1 MPLYQYQY
9 VDSSG
14 KRRSGA
20 VEAQG
25 DREAKQKLR
34 EQGILVTRLQ
44 AKSKVN
50 KKQNLRGDNLLAF
63 TVQLSQL
70 LNAGVPLYESLTAI
84 EEQARGDSYH
94 RVILSLCEQI
104 RSGSSLSTAMG
115 TYPESFDK
123 LYCGMVAAGEAVGV
137 LGPVLEKL
145 TQFLSRSMKLKKQI
159 TTAMIY
165 PGILGGF
172 SLLIIGVL
180 LGFVVPSLEG
190 IFADRKLNAFTNA
203 VLGFSHLFRA
213 YWWLY
218 FPVVIGSL
226 TWGIWKLRSA
236 KGRLWLEKI
245 LLKVPLLKTLVIQ
258 TAVARFCRT
267 MGTLLQGGL
276 NMIDALRISRNI
288 MRNVVLEKEIQVA
301 EGKIIEGHSLSQEL
315 KRSAYFPN
323 LVARMLAVG
332 EESGTS
338 VVMLNR
344 IADMYEGEIEKTL
357 DRVMAMAQPVIL
369 IVMGMVIGTVLLA
382 ILLPLTDVSS
392 FSVG

>member
-9 VDSSG
+9 VDSQG
-14 KRRSGA
+14 KRRTGA
-20 VEAQG
+20 IDAQG
-25 DREAKQKLR
+25 DREAKAKLR
-34 EQGILVTRLQ
+34 EQGILVIQLQ
-44 AKSKVN
+44 AKNKIN
-50 KKQNLRGDNLLAF
+50 KKQNLKGDHLLAF

-70 LNAGVPLYESLTAI
+70 INAGVPLYESLLAL
-84 EEQARGDSYH
+84 EEQSRGESYH
-94 RVILSLCEQI
+94 RIILSLCEQI
-104 RSGSSLSTAMG
+104 RAGMSLSTAMG

-123 LYCGMVAAGEAVGV
+123 LYCGMIAAGEAVGA

-145 TQFLSRSMKLKKQI
+145 THFLSRNMKLKKQI
-159 TTAMIY
+159 VTAMIY

-172 SLLIIGVL
+172 SLLIIALL

-190 IFADRKLNAFTNA
+190 IFAERKLNAFTNG
-203 VLGFSHLFRA
+203 VLGLSHLFRD

-218 FPVVIGSL
+218 FPLIVGGIVGL
-226 TWGIWKLRSA
+226 IWKLRSQE
-236 KGRLWLEKI
+236 GRLWLEKTF
-245 LLKVPLLKTLVIQ
+245 LKIPLLKTLVIQ

-276 NMIDALRISRNI
+276 SMIDALRISRGI

-301 EGKIIEGHSLSQEL
+301 EGKIIEGHSLSREL
-315 KRSAYFPN
+315 AKSKYIPQ
-323 LVARMLAVG
+323 LISRMLAVG

-344 IADMYEGEIEKTL
+344 IADMYEQELEKTL
-357 DRVMAMAQPVIL
+357 DRVMALAQPVIL
-369 IVMGMVIGTVLLA
+369 IVMGVVIGTVLLA